1 MTNWAQIFMC
11 WDTPRENTG
20 IFKFT
25 KHASAFYESFY
36 NPMEKQNLNLTKNNN
51 IQIVF
56 GH

>member
-20 IFKFT
+20 IFQFT

-36 NPMEKQNLNLTKNNN
+36 NPMEKQNLNLKKNNN

-56 GH
+56 EH